1 MKNYVSKL
9 IDRNLQRK
17 RESGF
22 TTYALYSILI
32 LIAYK
37 IIQLYPTIPL
47 ERVFFE
53 TLSLIVCS
61 LNIYFGFIII
71 ILIYSLSN
79 KYKSVLVLKLKS
91 NDDSLLYDI
100 ICYSILIIPLILCF
114 GVTINN
120 YYLSKDNTYFVI
132 MSIIHLLIFFLIVLL
147 HYSEQKKAN
156 KVIETLGGNKDTSD
170 KDTFSKFS
178 YFLSFLIILY
188 SSYTLFNFDTE
199 ISKITILLFSIL
211 LYTIP
216 FILNKIIDLNENDAL
231 TSALE
236 NLEYEINLL
245 KLEDDDIRIRLQQNY
260 YGFLIKEWISY
271 NTQLLETLIL
281 DQSKKISI
289 IEKLE
294 NDLIKIDKIKH
305 PIEYNSRLQKI
316 IFEKKHGNND
326 LSKFCNQKIIE
337 ITSFWNNEEIESDD
351 KNDLFKLYSR
361 LKNNRS

>member
-22 TTYALYSILI
+22 TSYALYSILI

-37 IIQLYPTIPL
+37 IIQLYPTIPFKKL
-47 ERVFFE
+47 FFE

-61 LNIYFGFIII
+61 LNMYFAFIII
-71 ILIYSLSN
+71 ILIYSSSS
-79 KYKSVLVLKLKS
+79 KYKSGLVVKLKS
-91 NDDSLLYDI
+91 NDDGFLYEI
-100 ICYSILIIPLILCF
+100 ICYSILIIPLILSI

-120 YYLSKDNTYFVI
+120 YYMSKENTYFVI
-132 MSIIHLLIFFLIVLL
+132 MSIIHLLIFFLIVLM

-156 KVIETLGGNKDTSD
+156 KEIETFGGNTNTSD
-170 KDTFSKFS
+170 KDNLSKFF
-178 YFLSFLIILY
+178 YLLSFSIILY
-188 SSYTLFNFDTE
+188 SFYTLFNFETE
-199 ISKITILLFSIL
+199 IKKVTILLFSIL
-211 LYTIP
+211 LYSIP
-216 FILNKIIDLNENDAL
+216 CILNKIMDLNEDDAF

-236 NLEYEINLL
+236 NLEFEINVL
-245 KLEDDDIRIRLQQNY
+245 KLEDDDIRVRLQQNY

-281 DQSKKISI
+281 DNSKKISI

-294 NDLIKIDKIKH
+294 NELTKIDKIKY

-316 IFEKKHGNND
+316 FFEKKYFNND

-351 KNDLFKLYSR
+351 KKDLLKLYSK
-361 LKNNRS
+361 LKKNRS

>member
-37 IIQLYPTIPL
+37 MTELYHVLPFKKSL
-47 ERVFFE
+47 FD
-53 TLSLIVCS
+53 TLSLIVCA
-61 LNIYFGFIII
+61 LNIYFFLIII
-71 ILIYSLSN
+71 IMIYSSSN
-79 KYKSVLVLKLKS
+79 KYKSVLILKLKS

-100 ICYSILIIPLILCF
+100 ISSSIFIIPLILCI

-120 YYLSKDNTYFVI
+120 YYLWKQNTYFII
-132 MSIIHLLIFFLIVLL
+132 MSIIHLIIFFSIALL
-147 HYSEQKKAN
+147 YRSEQKKTN
-156 KVIETLGGNKDTSD
+156 KAIEISGGNKENSD
-170 KDTFSKFS
+170 KDAFSKFS
-178 YFLSFLIILY
+178 YFLSFSIILY
-188 SSYTLFNFDTE
+188 SFFTLYNFETT
-199 ISKITILLFSIL
+199 ISKVNVLVFSIL
-211 LYTIP
+211 LYSIP
-216 FILNKIIDLNENDAL
+216 CILNKIMDLNENDDFTL
-231 TSALE
+231 ALE

-294 NDLIKIDKIKH
+294 NDLTKIDKIKN
-305 PIEYNSRLQKI
+305 PIDYNNYFQKI
-316 IFEKKHGNND
+316 IIEKKYANND
-326 LSKFCNQKIIE
+326 LSKFCYQKIIE

-351 KNDLFKLYSR
+351 KKDLLKLYSR